1 MKRWEGARL
10 KTLYL
15 YELKKIVC
23 RKSVWI
29 TGCVMLFLFVWLS
42 FADLFNTSVT
52 YSEGGEEIHISGYEL
67 MKIRR
72 ECARKLSGREIDDA
86 LLREMRDFYQG
97 EEREEAAGT
106 IDPATGAIVTVTEG
120 DPADREETA
129 RGGSDGMDVAGD
141 GADPGETVGDGA
153 DPREDTGDGADPMET
168 DRDKLLERFA
178 EQRKYLPVYIWVLG
192 MMGNDES
199 IYAAD
204 ADGLYSEREH
214 LIDQNRRD
222 QMLTQ
227 NERTYWEE
235 NDAGLKVP
243 FTYEYMEGWGNLWSQ
258 ANIINCM
265 LLLLLTVSLSHVFS
279 EEHLRKTDAMILC
292 SRHGKRELYT
302 AKILAGMTFGA
313 AAALLLS
320 GTALLSNLAV
330 YGADG
335 FGGALQIEFPL
346 SSWRISMGGAIL
358 FLMLLL
364 LLISAM
370 YSMTVMFLSEWLK
383 KSAGVMAVP
392 FGIMIFTLF
401 IDIPYSYGTVSKVYE
416 LLPTNLLMTW
426 ELWDDRLLSV
436 LGNYM
441 TLFQAAPMVYILI
454 SALLLLMGKRI
465 WKRCQV
471 GE

>member
-1 MKRWEGARL
+1 MKRWEGPGFR
-10 KTLYL
+10 TLYL
-15 YELKKIVC
+15 YELKKIIY
-23 RKSVWI
+23 RRSVWI
-29 TGCVMLFLFVWLS
+29 TSGIMLLLCVCLS
-42 FADLFNTSVT
+42 FADLINTSFG
-52 YSEGGEEIHISGYEL
+52 YSEGDEEINISGYEL

-86 LLREMRDFYQG
+86 LLREMQEFYQG
-97 EEREEAAGT
+97 EEREEVTGV
-106 IDPATGAIVTVTEG
+106 IDRATGATITAADG
-120 DPADREETA
+120 GSADREEAA
-129 RGGSDGMDVAGD
+129 RD
-141 GADPGETVGDGA
+141 GADG
-153 DPREDTGDGADPMET
+153 MEA
-168 DRDKLLERFA
+168 KLVD
-178 EQRKYLPVYIWVLG
+178 QQKYMPVYSWTFGI
-192 MMGNDES
+192 MGNDES

-204 ADGLYSEREH
+204 ASGPYSERQR

-227 NERTYWEE
+227 NERMYWKK
-235 NDAGLKVP
+235 NDAGLKIP
-243 FTYEYMEGWGNLWSQ
+243 FTYEYMEGWGNLWNQ
-258 ANIINCM
+258 ANMINCM

-279 EEHLRKTDAMILC
+279 EEHLRKTDAIILC
-292 SRHGKRELYT
+292 GRHGKRELYI
-302 AKILAGMTFGA
+302 AKILAGVTFGA

-320 GTALLSNLAV
+320 GTALLSNLAI

-346 SSWRISMGGAIL
+346 SSWRISMGGAVL

-364 LLISAM
+364 LLISVM

-416 LLPTNLLMTW
+416 LLPMNLLMTW

-436 LGNYM
+436 LGKYM
-441 TLFQAAPMVYILI
+441 TLFQVAPMVYILV
-454 SALLLLMGKRI
+454 SALLLLIGKRI

-471 GE
+471 GA

>member
-1 MKRWEGARL
+1 MKRWEGPGFR
-10 KTLYL
+10 TLYL
-15 YELKKIVC
+15 YELKKIIY
-23 RKSVWI
+23 RRSVWI
-29 TGCVMLFLFVWLS
+29 TSGIMLLLCVCLS
-42 FADLFNTSVT
+42 FADLFNTSFG
-52 YSEGGEEIHISGYEL
+52 YSEGDEEINISGYEL

-86 LLREMRDFYQG
+86 LLREMQEFYQG
-97 EEREEAAGT
+97 EEREEVTGV
-106 IDPATGAIVTVTEG
+106 IDRATGATIAAAEG
-120 DPADREETA
+120 GSADREEAA
-129 RGGSDGMDVAGD
+129 RD
-141 GADPGETVGDGA
+141 GADGMEAVGDKA
-153 DPREDTGDGADPMET
+153 DQGKAAGDEADSMET
-168 DRDKLLERFA
+168 TGSDADLMQTAGDDLLEKLVD
-178 EQRKYLPVYIWVLG
+178 QQKYMTVYSWIFG
-192 MMGNDES
+192 IMGNDES

-204 ADGLYSEREH
+204 VSGLYSERQR

-227 NERTYWEE
+227 NERMYWKK
-235 NDAGLKVP
+235 NDAGLKIP
-243 FTYEYMEGWGNLWSQ
+243 FTFEYMEGWGNLWDQ
-258 ANIINCM
+258 ANMINCM

-279 EEHLRKTDAMILC
+279 QEHLRKTDAIILC
-292 SRHGKRELYT
+292 SRHGKRELYL

-313 AAALLLS
+313 VAALLLF
-320 GTALLSNLAV
+320 GAALISNLVV

-346 SSWRISMGGAIL
+346 SSWRISMGRAVL
-358 FLMLLL
+358 FLLLLL
-364 LLISAM
+364 LLISVM
-370 YSMTVMFLSEWLK
+370 YSMAVMFLSEWLK

-426 ELWDDRLLSV
+426 KLWDDRLLSV

-471 GE
+471 GA